1 MHAAEAK
8 SRATRQPAVQGLRK
22 RSQMEQFGVEAVQ
35 DLESGEEAV
44 TSADVIQRVSTG
56 RRAIP
61 VRGGEPPTL

>member
-1 MHAAEAK
+1 MD
-8 SRATRQPAVQGLRK
+8 QPC
-22 RSQMEQFGVEAVQ
+22 VEAVQ

-44 TSADVIQRVSTG
+44 TLVDVIQRVSTG

>member
-1 MHAAEAK
+1 
-8 SRATRQPAVQGLRK
+8 
-22 RSQMEQFGVEAVQ
+22 MEQFGVEAVQ